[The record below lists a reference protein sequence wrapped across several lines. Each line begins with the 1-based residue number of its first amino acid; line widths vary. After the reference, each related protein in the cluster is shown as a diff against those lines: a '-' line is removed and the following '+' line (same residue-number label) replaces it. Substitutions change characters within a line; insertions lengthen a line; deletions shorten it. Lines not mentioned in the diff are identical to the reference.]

1 MKRARQKL
9 PGFGMSA
16 KNEYE
21 DDEEFDYERRS
32 LAFTRPRA
40 R

>member
-9 PGFGMSA
+9 PDFGIGA

-21 DDEEFDYERRS
+21 DDDEYDYERRS
-32 LAFTRPRA
+32 LAFTRA
-40 R
+40 RPL